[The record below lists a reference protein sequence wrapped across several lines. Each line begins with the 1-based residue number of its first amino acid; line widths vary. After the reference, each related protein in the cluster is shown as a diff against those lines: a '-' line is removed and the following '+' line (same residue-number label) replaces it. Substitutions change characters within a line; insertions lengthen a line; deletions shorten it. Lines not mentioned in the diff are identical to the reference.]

1 MINMTRA
8 ALTASGLVQTRNAPV
23 HAGHGYYM
31 GGSSSPSFV
40 LVLAVTED
48 SVAYCDAGRLEARRE
63 QRWVFADLVSRAG
76 ETVRNAAQ
84 QAAMG
89 AKGADPSKAMGRLA
103 ILRAKV
109 CADRVEDH
117 GAPVVFADHDRV
129 RFVVTS
135 DGDAYSADRYG
146 VLVNF
151 DSDKNVATIESARSV
166 GETLIAAGF
175 RVLSATVIK
184 ACPTGA

>member
-8 ALTASGLVQTRNAPV
+8 ALTASGLVQARNAPV

-31 GGSSSPSFV
+31 GGASSPSFV

-48 SVAYCDAGRLEARRE
+48 SVTYCDAGRLEARRE

-109 CADRVEDH
+109 CADR
-117 GAPVVFADHDRV
+117 
-129 RFVVTS
+129 
-135 DGDAYSADRYG
+135 YG